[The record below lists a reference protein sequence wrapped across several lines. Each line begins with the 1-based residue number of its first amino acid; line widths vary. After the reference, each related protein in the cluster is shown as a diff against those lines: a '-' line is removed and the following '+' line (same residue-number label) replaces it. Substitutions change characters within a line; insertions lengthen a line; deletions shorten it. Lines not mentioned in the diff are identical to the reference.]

1 MPHAACGGPDPAV
14 TGRLFL
20 VPTPLDFGSGVQGP
34 LEDVLPW
41 GTIKVSAG
49 LSHWIC
55 ENAKSTRTFLSRL
68 RMLTELAVPIQDM
81 QLLELPRQLHK
92 DPTASADPKAIR
104 EWLTPALAGADTGLI
119 SEAGMPAVA
128 DPGAAVVAMAHD
140 LGLEVVPLVGP
151 VSMLLAL
158 AASGLNGQNFAFVG
172 YLPIEP
178 AQRTRRIRELE
189 SLALRTGQT
198 QLFIEVPHRNATLVA
213 ALLDALQ
220 PGTRLMV
227 ASGMTLDRQL
237 IRSERVHTWRRR
249 PALELPLPTIFG
261 LGSTPGREP

>member
-1 MPHAACGGPDPAV
+1 MPHASCGGPNPAV
-14 TGRLFL
+14 SGRLFL
-20 VPTPLDFGSGVQGP
+20 VPTPLDFGTGVQGP
-34 LEDVLPW
+34 LEEVLPW
-41 GTIKVSAG
+41 GTIKASAG
-49 LSHWIC
+49 IRHWIC

-68 RMLTELAVPIQDM
+68 RLLTELAVPMQDM

-92 DPTASADPKAIR
+92 DPAASADTKAIR
-104 EWLTPALAGADTGLI
+104 GWLTPTLAGADTGLI

-128 DPGAAVVAMAHD
+128 DPGAAVVATAHD
-140 LGLEVVPLVGP
+140 LGIEVVPLVGP

-178 AQRTRRIRELE
+178 AQRKRRIRELE

-198 QLFIEVPHRNATLVA
+198 QLFIEVPHRNATLVS
-213 ALLDALQ
+213 ALLDTLQ

-227 ASGMTLDRQL
+227 ASGLTLDRQL
-237 IRSERVHTWRRR
+237 IRSERVYAWRRR
-249 PALELPLPTIFG
+249 PTPELSLPTIFG